1 MKPIEIVADGV
12 TYSLDLPEADHDYIQ
27 KTIATTGRPYEEAML
42 IDLASAIA
50 PGELV
55 LDIGANCGNHALY
68 LSCIAGAEVHAFE
81 PDADLCASIR
91 SSAALNGVEHLM
103 TIHQVGVGDED
114 ALGRL
119 VQTAEHNRGAQRLER
134 VADNAAGTRI
144 IRLDDLEFPKTV
156 RAMKI
161 DVEGMEHDVLRGAR
175 RLIEDDRPDIYVECQ
190 TRRDF
195 ERIHTWLTQFRYHYV
210 ATFNATP
217 THHFK
222 PSTPD
227 DEGDRFEQIVKQQV
241 AATYYDRQAIS
252 RLRESL
258 ADANLKYRGVSA
270 QLGPLK
276 EQLRLAAS
284 SELQCRERL
293 EEAQNR
299 VSESNYRLEEMGGA
313 LSAKSAR
320 LEEVESQLEAG
331 LRASQLL
338 SITAEGRETALRD
351 LRDGLSIERK
361 RVQELER
368 IVEQNNALTLAAESR
383 VAEQTRQWLD
393 DRSRLERQLHI
404 ANKRV
409 LRTRRKAKFYSAR
422 AEAALDQATRTA
434 LRLSGVESTLAEAET
449 KSAEVARRLIIE
461 RGMVSRLQKQLAS
474 ANQRVKSLETAAV
487 DDQDRIKQLSEA
499 LSMRQSQLDTAE
511 RKLKSLRESITYRLG
526 RVLSE
531 SAKSPLKAM
540 MLPVRLSKMALDHSR
555 RRAVQGV
562 VLSATTA
569 EINREKE
576 ILALEPTSSITNRA
590 PEIQALRQLKN
601 SNDTAALRRTAGRN
615 KKAVRVAAIMDDF
628 TVQSFSPECDLHELS
643 LDNYISEL
651 QTFSPSLVF
660 LESAWRGKG
669 NAWGNKVAQTA
680 AEIREIIQWANQNS
694 VPVVLWNKED
704 PVHYSTFLNT
714 AKLVDHVFTTDIDC
728 IQKYKGDLGHDRVHF
743 LPFAC
748 QPVLHNPLELY
759 KREPAISFAGA
770 YYRRYPARTRD
781 LESFIAE
788 IPSFAQLEIFDRNF
802 NNSDEQYMFPDEY
815 KKYIVGTLDGT
826 EIDLAY
832 KGYEYAINLNSVKE
846 SQSMFARRAFE
857 LLASNTIVVSN
868 YSRGLQLMLGDIPVV
883 ADSGRVVVRELEA
896 IQGGRGR
903 KRRNAGLRKVMLEH
917 TYEHRLEHV
926 MSKAGIPYE
935 ASRMPVVEV
944 FSLVS
949 GHAELTAVREAALRQ
964 VGVKVI
970 LRVYTKDDSWVASCR
985 PETDVSVGLLVD
997 LQAHTLDSL
1006 VDGTNLAA
1014 VMVPAD
1020 YYGENYLQDLAL
1032 AGRYSSAVIVGK
1044 GSFFDAGNDGLEM
1057 ECPSKPYTA
1066 TSMLPIR
1073 SSLVLQPSAM
1083 GLRPVDW
1090 LLTAERGVYKQDLLL
1105 GMEVFDYCRNGG
1117 DLAAADKAA
1126 VDSGFP
1132 DVGLKLSELEAA
1144 ADNIDAPDF
1153 IPDQERLISGEELA
1167 QLFLTRSRPGVQ
1179 TETSDGGWTFRST
1192 LADGVHDYLYASKL
1206 LDLESL
1212 AVDGKLHLHLEA
1224 DPGLNL
1230 QIAIIFYDGDS
1241 ERITGIVRGANQNH
1255 TLDIPSAAVALKVG
1269 MRISS
1274 SGESTLRR
1282 VFWTHKNVRP
1292 AFIASRTENLVITN
1306 RYPSYDDLYKNGFVH
1321 SRVRRYIQMGVP
1333 TEVFV
1338 LDEGSPLRFREFEG
1352 ITVISGS
1359 SEVLDTLLRCA
1370 THRSI
1375 ALHFVNESMW
1385 GLVRNLPQRPRVAIW
1400 AHGADI
1406 QMWSRRSFLYESE
1419 EEIQQAKISS
1429 EVRRSLWQA
1438 IFRGLTPEM
1447 SVVFVSKWLA
1457 STALE
1462 DLGVTDGR
1470 RNSFIIHNP
1479 IDTEKFA
1486 YQEKPSTHRY
1496 RVLSIRPYTS
1506 SVYANDL
1513 AVQAILILA
1522 SEPEFTDMKFRFVGD
1537 GPLFDDVTRPLQS
1550 FPNVILDRRFL
1561 TQDQIVEMHREY
1573 GIFLCPSRMDTQ
1585 GVSRDEAMASGLVP
1599 VTTATAAI
1607 PEFAN
1612 DSCAELTEPENPIE
1626 LAAGIMRLVR
1636 SEETFRRK
1644 SKAAAARVRAQSEAS
1659 TVVPQELELLGY
1671 PGINKDG

>member
-12 TYSLDLPEADHDYIQ
+12 VYSLDLPESDHDYIQ
-27 KTIATTGRPYEEAML
+27 KTIATTRRPYEEAML
-42 IDLASAIA
+42 IDLAGAIA

-91 SSAALNGVEHLM
+91 SSAALNGVEHLV
-103 TIHQVGVGDED
+103 TVHQVGVGDED
-114 ALGRL
+114 GLGRL
-119 VQTAEHNRGAQRLER
+119 VRTSEHNRGAQRLER

-144 IRLDDLEFPKTV
+144 LRLDDLAFNKTV

-161 DVEGMEHDVLRGAR
+161 DVEGMELEVLRGAR

-195 ERIHTWLTQFRYHYV
+195 ERIHTWLTQYRYSYA

-217 THHFK
+217 THHFR
-222 PSTPD
+222 PSALAN
-227 DEGDRFEQIVKQQV
+227 EGDRFEQIVKQQV

-276 EQLRLAAS
+276 EQLRIAAVA
-284 SELQCRERL
+284 EQQFRERL
-293 EEAQNR
+293 EEAEKR
-299 VSESNYRLEEMGGA
+299 ISASDRRLEEMGRG
-313 LSAKSAR
+313 LDAKRAQ
-320 LEEVESQLEAG
+320 LEELVAQLDAG
-331 LRASQLL
+331 LRERQELL
-338 SITAEGRETALRD
+338 ITAEGREAALRD

-368 IVEQNNALTLAAESR
+368 IMDQNSALTLAVESR
-383 VAEQTRQWLD
+383 AAEQTRQWLD
-393 DRSRLERQLHI
+393 DRSRLEGQVRI
-404 ANKRV
+404 ASKRV
-409 LRTRRKAKFYSAR
+409 SRTRRKAKIYSAR
-422 AEAALDQATRTA
+422 AEAALDQAARTA
-434 LRLSGVESTLAEAET
+434 SRLSEVESTLAEAEMD
-449 KSAEVARRLIIE
+449 SAEVARRLTIE
-461 RGMVSRLQKQLAS
+461 RGMVSRLQKQLATT
-474 ANQRVKSLETAAV
+474 NKRIKTLETDAV
-487 DDQDRIKQLSEA
+487 DDQDMVKQLTEA
-499 LSMRQSQLDTAE
+499 LGKRQSQLETAE

-526 RVLSE
+526 RELSE

-540 MLPVRLSKMALDHSR
+540 LLPVRLSRMALDHR
-555 RRAVQGV
+555 RRQAVQGV
-562 VLSATTA
+562 VLSARTA
-569 EINREKE
+569 ESNRENV
-576 ILALEPTSSITNRA
+576 ILALETTRPVTNRA
-590 PEIQALRQLKN
+590 SEIRALRQLSN
-601 SNDTAALRRTAGRN
+601 SQETAALGRIAGR
-615 KKAVRVAAIMDDF
+615 KKQAVRVAAIMDDF

-643 LDNYISEL
+643 LDNYLNEL
-651 QTFSPSLVF
+651 ETFSPSLVF

-680 AEIREIIQWANQNS
+680 AEVREIIQWANLNS

-759 KREPAISFAGA
+759 NRDSGISFAGA

-788 IPSFAQLEIFDRNF
+788 IPPFAEPVIFDRNF
-802 NNSDEQYMFPDEY
+802 NNSDDQYMFPDEY
-815 KKYIVGTLDGT
+815 KKYIVGTLEST

-868 YSRGLQLMLGDIPVV
+868 YSRGLQLMLGEIPVV

-896 IQGGRGR
+896 MQGERGR

-926 MSKAGIPYE
+926 LSKVGIPYE

-949 GHAELTAVREAALRQ
+949 SRAEFVAIREAALRQ

-970 LRVYTKDDSWVASCR
+970 LRAYTKDAAWIASCI
-985 PETDVSVGLLVD
+985 PEPDVSVGLLDD
-997 LQAHTLDSL
+997 LQAHTLESL
-1006 VDGTNLAA
+1006 VEGGNLAA

-1020 YYGENYLQDLAL
+1020 YYGDNYLQDLAL

-1044 GSFFDAGNDGLEM
+1044 GSHFEAGRDGLGM
-1057 ECPSKPYTA
+1057 KRATKPYTA

-1073 SSLVLQPSAM
+1073 SSLVLEPSAM
-1083 GLRPVDW
+1083 GLRPIDW
-1090 LLTAERGVYKQDLLL
+1090 LLTADHGVYEQDLLL

-1117 DLAAADKAA
+1117 DLPPSDKAA
-1126 VDSGFP
+1126 VDSGFH
-1132 DVGLKLSELEAA
+1132 DDGLKLVELEAVADSIEA
-1144 ADNIDAPDF
+1144 ADF
-1153 IPDQERLISGEELA
+1153 IPDQDQLISGEELA

-1179 TETSDGGWTFRST
+1179 TEASGGGWNFRST
-1192 LADGVHDYLYASKL
+1192 LADGVHDYLYASKV

-1230 QIAIIFYDGDS
+1230 QIAIIFYNDDN
-1241 ERITGIVRGANQNH
+1241 ERMAGIVRGANQNH
-1255 TLDIPSAAVALKVG
+1255 TLEIPPAAVTVKLG
-1269 MRISS
+1269 IRISS
-1274 SGESTLRR
+1274 SGESTIRR
-1282 VFWTHKNVRP
+1282 IFWTHKNVRP
-1292 AFIASRTENLVITN
+1292 AFIASRAENLVIAN

-1321 SRVRRYIQMGVP
+1321 SRVQRYIQLGVP

-1338 LDEGSPLRFREFEG
+1338 LDETSPLHFREFEG
-1352 ITVISGS
+1352 VTVISGS
-1359 SEVLDTLLRCA
+1359 SEVLDTFLRDA
-1370 THRSI
+1370 AHRSI

-1385 GLVRNLPQRPRVAIW
+1385 GLVSSLPQRPRTAIW

-1406 QMWSRRSFLYESE
+1406 QMWSRREFLYETE
-1419 EEIQQAKISS
+1419 EEIRQAKVSS
-1429 EVRRSLWQA
+1429 ELRLSLWQS
-1438 IFRGLTPEM
+1438 IFREMTPEM
-1447 SVVFVSKWLA
+1447 SVVFVSNWLA
-1457 STALE
+1457 TTALE
-1462 DLGVTDGR
+1462 DLGVTDGLK
-1470 RNSFIIHNP
+1470 NSVVIHNP
-1479 IDTEKFA
+1479 IDTERFS
-1486 YQEKPSTHRY
+1486 YREKPSAHRY
-1496 RVLSIRPYTS
+1496 KVLSIRPYSS

-1513 AVQAILILA
+1513 AVEAILIL
-1522 SEPEFTDMKFRFVGD
+1522 SKEPEFTHMEFRLVGD

-1550 FPNVILDRRFL
+1550 FPNVVLDRRFL
-1561 TQDQIVEMHREY
+1561 TQDQIAEMHREY

-1612 DSCAELTEPENPIE
+1612 ESCAELTEPEDPIE

-1636 SEETFRRK
+1636 SEETFLRK
-1644 SKAAAARVRAQSEAS
+1644 SKAAAERVRAQSAAS
-1659 TVVPQELELLGY
+1659 MVVPQELELMGY
-1671 PGINKDG
+1671 PGFHQGG